1 MFPLPVLLLGGAL
14 PRRLRRLRPHYV
26 LGYTAAAGA
35 LTHSLLSIT
44 TRELPPAAQAGLW
57 LASVATAL
65 VVAQAFVGRSL
76 HNPAATDRGRRRAL
90 HLTLLGC
97 ILVLVGLHV
106 ALNGP
111 LPR

>member
-1 MFPLPVLLLGGAL
+1 MLLWGGAL
-14 PRRLRRLRPHYV
+14 PRRLWRLRPHYV

-35 LTHSLLSIT
+35 LTHSVLSIT
-44 TRELPPAAQAGLW
+44 TRDLPPAAQAGLW
-57 LASVATAL
+57 LASVAAAL
-65 VVAQAFVGRSL
+65 VVAQALVGRSL
-76 HNPAATDRGRRRAL
+76 RNPAATDRGRRRAL

-97 ILVLVGLHV
+97 ILLLVGLHA